1 MASSAFYP
9 IIYACFLN
17 GYRQMDIQAGAN
29 RYAVTVIL
37 YLTAVTIYGVSE
49 KPAQVPGDANGGID
63 SDARGVEAW
72 AIRSVGPFAPG
83 LPCADGHWTDG
94 TFFRLFQSL

>member
-17 GYRQMDIQAGAN
+17 GYRQMDIQAGAS
-29 RYAVTVIL
+29 RYTVTVLL
-37 YLTAVTIYGVSE
+37 YLTAVTIYGVSQ
-49 KPAQVPGDANGGID
+49 KPAQAPGNANWGID
-63 SDARGVEAW
+63 SDTRVVEAR
-72 AIRSVGPFAPG
+72 AIRSVGPFASG

-94 TFFRLFQSL
+94 AFFRLFQSL

>member
-17 GYRQMDIQAGAN
+17 GYRQMDIQAGAD
-29 RYAVTVIL
+29 RYAVTVLL

-49 KPAQVPGDANGGID
+49 KPAQVTGVANG
-63 SDARGVEAW
+63 
-72 AIRSVGPFAPG
+72 
-83 LPCADGHWTDG
+83 
-94 TFFRLFQSL
+94 

>member
-29 RYAVTVIL
+29 RYAVTVLL
-37 YLTAVTIYGVSE
+37 YLTAVTIYGVSQ
-49 KPAQVPGDANGGID
+49 KPAQAPGKANWGID
-63 SDARGVEAW
+63 SDTRGV
-72 AIRSVGPFAPG
+72 
-83 LPCADGHWTDG
+83 
-94 TFFRLFQSL
+94 